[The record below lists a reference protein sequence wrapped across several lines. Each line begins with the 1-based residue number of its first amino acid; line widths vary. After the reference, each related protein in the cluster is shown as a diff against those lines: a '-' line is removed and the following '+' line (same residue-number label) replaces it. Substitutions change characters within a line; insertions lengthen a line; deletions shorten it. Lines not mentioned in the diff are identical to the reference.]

1 MNEDVLFVTICTKRK
16 NAGGTSGYE
25 PEKSIVSMLSE
36 DHRTK
41 LLKTREEI
49 RSQLDNIIF
58 DGIVVHEENQSLK
71 YSEDFGG
78 PHSGE
83 ANYLPAYERYN
94 GRFYN
99 NETGLRVKGTDG
111 LSGFDR
117 LFRNNYHLLILS
129 GLYGIVEAHENI
141 QNYSCP
147 IDNSSINLLDIW
159 TSDNIIT
166 ESIIDYINYQEKSRK
181 KKISRVFDLT
191 GMKIYRD
198 LVNWEKIYL
207 ITGAM
212 ILHVYNKKLA
222 GDGAIEIFG
231 RFFRDYLL
239 SLPPDRLLA
248 IKIKDNIQ
256 FEENELFTFSK
267 KTNPPKGWA
276 EESVRY
282 ERVNSE
288 LHNISLSYKEAD
300 KKLRD
305 AIRFNQYRDYDKMK
319 KAVDSGFQQLGKT
332 FEIALKKY
340 LYIDKS
346 NTDGLGRYTKKFI
359 NTHPVT
365 PLDKNRLE
373 FYTSIRNQVSHD
385 YHTQLM
391 DYYGFIQYVRYF
403 LIEYLEINSNT
414 LPNPINYLC
423 IPTDYDDERD

>member
-1 MNEDVLFVTICTKRK
+1 MSENVLFITICTKRK
-16 NAGGTSGYE
+16 NAGGTPGYE
-25 PEKSIVSMLSE
+25 PEKSIIRTLSE

-41 LLKTREEI
+41 LLKTREKI
-49 RSQLDNIIF
+49 RSQLDEIIF
-58 DGIVVHEENQSLK
+58 DGIVVDEENQSLK

-111 LSGFDR
+111 LTGFDR
-117 LFRNNYHLLILS
+117 LFENNYHLLILS
-129 GLYGIVEAHENI
+129 GLYGIVEAHESI

-166 ESIIDYINYQEKSRK
+166 EAIIDYIKYQAKSRK

-198 LVNWEKIYL
+198 LVNWEEIHL
-207 ITGAM
+207 RTGAI

-239 SLPPDRLLA
+239 SLPPDRVLTL
-248 IKIKDNIQ
+248 KPKENIQ
-256 FEENELFTFSK
+256 FEGNEQFTFSR

-305 AIRFNQYRDYDKMK
+305 AIRFNQYGDYNMMK

-340 LYIDKS
+340 LQIDKG
-346 NTDGLGRYTKKFI
+346 NTDGLRRYTEEFI

-365 PLDKNRLE
+365 PLDKKRLF
-373 FYTSIRNQVSHD
+373 FYTSIRNQASHD

-403 LIEYLEINSNT
+403 LIEYLKINSNA
-414 LPNPINYLC
+414 LPNPINYLWV
-423 IPTDYDDERD
+423 PTDFDDEGD